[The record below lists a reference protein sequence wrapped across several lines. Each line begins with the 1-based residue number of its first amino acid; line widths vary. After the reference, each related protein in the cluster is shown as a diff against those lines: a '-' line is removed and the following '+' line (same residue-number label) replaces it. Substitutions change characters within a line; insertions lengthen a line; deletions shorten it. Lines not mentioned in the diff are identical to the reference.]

1 MMTPEDLI
9 RILREM
15 PEVKLR
21 LIDLAWKV
29 TGEDGTLD
37 MEKVTFYAN
46 EISDAI
52 REAKHYTDANKEVL
66 AWLIQL
72 VRSPY

>member
-1 MMTPEDLI
+1 LTPEDLV

-21 LIDLAWKV
+21 LIDLAWQV
-29 TGEDGTLD
+29 VGEDGTLD
-37 MEKVTFYAN
+37 MEKVTFYAK

-52 REAKHYTDANKEVL
+52 KEANAYSDGNKEVL
-66 AWLIQL
+66 NWLIQL
-72 VRSPY
+72 VRSPS